1 MRVAIYPGSFD
12 PVTYGH
18 IDIIKRGA
26 NLFDKL
32 IVAVLLNPAKRPLFS
47 IQERIELLK
56 EVTKDIPNVEVDYFD
71 GLLVEYAKKVN
82 ASAII
87 KGLRMVSD
95 FEYEFQMAL
104 VNKKLNPSVETIFL
118 MTSAKYGYLSSSL
131 VKEIAQFGGCL
142 SEFVPDIVAEKLMEK
157 FKKS

>member
-26 NLFDKL
+26 KLFDKL

-104 VNKKLNPSVETIFL
+104 VNKKLNSSVETIFL
-118 MTSAKYGYLSSSL
+118 MTSPKYGYLSSSL

-142 SEFVPDIVAEKLMEK
+142 SEFVPDIVAERLMEK

>member
-32 IVAVLLNPAKRPLFS
+32 IVAVLLNPAKKPLFS
-47 IQERIELLK
+47 IEERIELLK

-82 ASAII
+82 ANVII
-87 KGLRMVSD
+87 KGLRMISD

-142 SEFVPDIVAEKLMEK
+142 SEFVPDAVAEKLMDK

>member
-1 MRVAIYPGSFD
+1 MKTAIYPGSFD

-26 NLFDKL
+26 NLFDRL
-32 IVAVLLNPAKRPLFS
+32 IVAVLLNPSKKPLFS
-47 IQERIELLK
+47 VEERVELLK
-56 EVTKDIPNVEVDYFD
+56 AVTYDIPNVEIDYFD
-71 GLLVEYAKKVN
+71 GLLVDYAKKVN
-82 ASAII
+82 ANAII

-104 VNKKLNPSVETIFL
+104 INKKLNPSVETIFL
-118 MTSAKYGYLSSSL
+118 MTNAKYGYLSSSV

-142 SEFVPDIVAEKLMEK
+142 SEFVPDIVAQKLKEK
-157 FKKS
+157 FLR

>member
-142 SEFVPDIVAEKLMEK
+142 SEFVPDIVAERLMEK

>member
-26 NLFDKL
+26 NLFDRL
-32 IVAVLLNPAKRPLFS
+32 IVAVLRNPAKKPLFS
-47 IQERIELLK
+47 IEERIELLK

-71 GLLVEYAKKVN
+71 GLLVEYARKVN
-82 ASAII
+82 ASVII
-87 KGLRMVSD
+87 KGLRMISD

-104 VNKKLNPSVETIFL
+104 VNKKLNPSIETVFL

-142 SEFVPDIVAEKLMEK
+142 SEFVPDVVAEKLVDK

>member
-118 MTSAKYGYLSSSL
+118 MTSPKYGYLSSSL

-142 SEFVPDIVAEKLMEK
+142 SEFVPDIVAERLMEK